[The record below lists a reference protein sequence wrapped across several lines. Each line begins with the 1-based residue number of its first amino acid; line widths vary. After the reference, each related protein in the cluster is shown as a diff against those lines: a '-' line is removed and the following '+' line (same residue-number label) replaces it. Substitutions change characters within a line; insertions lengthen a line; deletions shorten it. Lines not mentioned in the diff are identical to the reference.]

1 MIYEIPSSNEPIQQG
16 DIFRYVPRI
25 DIDLEQLAVL
35 DGDDLTQ
42 RNWAELTT
50 NSNNTPVTSVVAI
63 RPVTAIVITQDCDAV
78 RVDDIA
84 LSEIVLFEQVM
95 PDIKNAKYPQRTW
108 GLITKQS
115 RLNLRWF
122 YLPVDVSIGFTQR
135 MAADFHSVLRTSR
148 FFLESHISQ
157 LRIARLKDIAIEHFR
172 EKLSEYY
179 RRYPYDEWYPL
190 DKSEF
195 DEYRKSKSEPVPPFS
210 WQG

>member
-1 MIYEIPSSNEPIQQG
+1 MIYEIPASNVPIQQG
-16 DIFRYVPRI
+16 DIFRYIPRI

-35 DGDDLTQ
+35 NGNDLSQSNWVEITENDGS
-42 RNWAELTT
+42 AAI
-50 NSNNTPVTSVVAI
+50 TSLVAI

-95 PDIKNAKYPQRTW
+95 PDIKTTKYPQKTW
-108 GLITKQS
+108 NTITKQS

-122 YLPVDVSIGFTQR
+122 YLPIDQNIGFSQR

-148 FFLESHISQ
+148 FFLEDHVAQ
-157 LRIARLKDIAIEHFR
+157 FRIARLKDVAVEHFR

-195 DEYRKSKSEPVPPFS
+195 LEYRKSKTEPIEPFD
-210 WQG
+210 WQE